1 MEKILS
7 VKKISLIFLA
17 VTLVGCVGTPDPEDT
32 TELTGDSVFDTIE
45 VDDIRA
51 ETKASRRVSVPPPGD
66 QEELFSSGLDPYFAG
81 DDWEYV
87 YFISGTVNNI
97 DTRPIKEIIVTVSLF
112 DDDGNLLRSEQAF
125 LGDLSI
131 DGTRG
136 FQVRFSE
143 DNFANFEQA
152 DNYELDYTVII

>member
-32 TELTGDSVFDTIE
+32 TELTGDSVFDSIQVE
-45 VDDIRA
+45 DIRA
-51 ETKASRRVSVPPPGD
+51 ETKASRWVSVPPPGD
-66 QEELFSSGLDPYFAG
+66 QEELFSNGLNPNFAG
-81 DDWEYV
+81 DDWDYV

-97 DTRPIKEIIVTVSLF
+97 DTKPIKEIIITVSLF
-112 DDDGNLLRSEQAF
+112 DDENLLGTQQAF

-143 DNFANFEQA
+143 ENVANFEKA